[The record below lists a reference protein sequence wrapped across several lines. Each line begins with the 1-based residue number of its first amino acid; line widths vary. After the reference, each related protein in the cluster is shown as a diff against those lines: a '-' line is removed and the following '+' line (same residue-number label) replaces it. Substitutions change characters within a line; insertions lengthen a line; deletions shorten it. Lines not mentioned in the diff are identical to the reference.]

1 MGIAFCLIS
10 VLPPRPEVGGL
21 LPVFGPGVNKGL
33 CTSSN
38 GGNYTVKIFKTGDKQ
53 AKLIGTKQTSSLVSF
68 ALYLT
73 GHSTCALVLVIFS
86 ENKLTVKSVK
96 SGNGTWSL
104 SIKNNT
110 VYVTSTY
117 SSSILNVR
125 IIPLNFDES
134 LVYAVESNDDLTSP
148 DFEIG
153 V

>member
-1 MGIAFCLIS
+1 MPAI

-21 LPVFGPGVNKGL
+21 LPAFGPSVNKGL
-33 CTSSN
+33 CTSKN
-38 GGNYTVKIFKTGDKQ
+38 GGNYTVNIFKTGNKQ
-53 AKLIGTKQTSSLVSF
+53 AKLLGTKQTSNLVSF

-73 GHSTCALVLVIFS
+73 GDGTCALVLVIFS
-86 ENKLTVKSVK
+86 GNKLTVQSVK

-117 SSSILNVR
+117 SSAILNAR
-125 IIPLNFDES
+125 IIPFNFDES

-148 DFEIG
+148 DFVVE